1 MSMEVFKMLAQFVLA
16 AVLIG
21 QSADPTPIPLT
32 ASPDKPAR
40 GRMVKVRAKTEAK
53 AKAPLWRVE
62 GPAVDVEPD
71 GPLLRFVTSGP
82 GVVTVRVYA
91 PAGDGVAEGVIAITV
106 DGPPEPA
113 PPPRPDPNDPL
124 LADLKAA
131 YLAESSATK
140 AADLVQLA
148 AVYREAVEFSKSADA
163 AKVSDL
169 VAKVRAIAAR
179 LVPPAALTGVRQR
192 IATELS
198 KTFPHDGPLTAE
210 SREAAAAAFARI
222 AGALEALK

>member
-1 MSMEVFKMLAQFVLA
+1 MLAQFMLA
-16 AVLIG
+16 AMLAG
-21 QSADPTPIPLT
+21 QAADPAPITVT

-40 GRMVKVRAKTEAK
+40 GRMVKVRAKTDAK
-53 AKAPLWRVE
+53 SPLWRVD

-71 GPLLRFVTSGP
+71 GTLLRFVTSGP

-91 PAGDGVAEGVIAITV
+91 PAGDTVAEGVLAITV

-140 AADLVQLA
+140 AADLAQLA

-169 VAKVRAIAAR
+169 VAKVRSIAAR
-179 LVPPAALTGVRQR
+179 LVTAGALTGVRQR
-192 IATELS
+192 IAAELG

-222 AGALEALK
+222 AGALEAIK